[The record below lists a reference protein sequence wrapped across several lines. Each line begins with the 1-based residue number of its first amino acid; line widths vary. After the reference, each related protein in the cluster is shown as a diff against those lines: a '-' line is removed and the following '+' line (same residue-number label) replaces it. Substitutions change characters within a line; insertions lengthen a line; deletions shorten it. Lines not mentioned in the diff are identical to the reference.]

1 MANAEL
7 DAPVYVPR
15 DDLSLWWLGDPAHP
29 IRVGQVSL
37 VRANRSVSLRY
48 DASWLR
54 SGFALSE
61 DLPLTDQT
69 FIPTEKD
76 TAAGAVNDARP
87 DRWGERVIRFLDK
100 PARLSLLE
108 YLLFA
113 GDERFGALGVSANMD
128 RYLPQSTG
136 PLPVLSDLP
145 ALDRLVQ
152 QVMAGE
158 PIPAEYRRLLSP
170 GATLGGARPKAL
182 LQLDGSAWV
191 VKFSEAGD
199 LVDTPLLEH
208 ATMTLAKQ
216 AGIHVAQ
223 TRLLPL
229 EARAGQGGAYHVI
242 AVKRFD
248 RVQGS
253 RLHAISADV
262 ALRAAG
268 ESLSYPALAQVLRRR
283 GVAKGQVGQ
292 QHMHELFRRMVFNI
306 LVDNTDDHQKNHALL
321 MTDRQEY
328 ALAPA
333 FDVLPALQ
341 SLGYQQMQVGT
352 DMADATLDNALSQ
365 SSLFGLTLKQAQHA
379 VREVISVVD
388 KWRDHFK
395 AVGMTHR
402 DIEVV
407 AEHLDRPYLAQQRSV
422 WRRTI

>member
-1 MANAEL
+1 MAKAEL
-7 DAPVYVPR
+7 DAPAYVPR
-15 DDLSLWWLGDPAHP
+15 DDLSLWWLGDPEHP
-29 IRVGQVSL
+29 IRVGQISL

-48 DASWLR
+48 DPAWLR

-113 GDERFGALGVSANMD
+113 GDERFGALGVSVSMD
-128 RYLPQSTG
+128 RYLPKSTG
-136 PLPVLSDLP
+136 PLPVLTDLP

-158 PIPAEYRRLLSP
+158 PILAEHCRLLSP

-182 LQLDGSAWV
+182 LQLDGSSWV
-191 VKFSEAGD
+191 VKFSEPGD
-199 LVDTPLLEH
+199 VVDTPLMEH
-208 ATMTLAKQ
+208 ATMTLAEQ
-216 AGIHVAQ
+216 ASIHVAQ

-229 EARAGQGGAYHVI
+229 KARAGQGAYHAI

-248 RVQGS
+248 RVNGS

-268 ESLSYPALAQVLRRR
+268 EPLSYPALAQVLRRR
-283 GVAKGQVGQ
+283 GVAKGQISQ

-306 LVDNTDDHQKNHALL
+306 LVDNTDDHEKNHALL

-365 SSLFGLTLKQAQHA
+365 SSLFGLSLKQAQSA

-388 KWRDHFK
+388 KWRDHFLD
-395 AVGMTHR
+395 VGMTHR
-402 DIEVV
+402 DIDVV
-407 AEHLDRPYLAQQRSV
+407 AEHLERPYIAQQRRA
-422 WRRTI
+422 WRKTI